1 MSRLRIARFFLPAA
15 LVLAAAAGCGY
26 SLQGNLPDHL
36 KTVSVPVFKNRTTES
51 GAETTI
57 TAAVI
62 NAFTSNGRLKVVS
75 LDQADSVL
83 DGEVTGYQ
91 VQSLTYDSRLNLRSY
106 RLTVTMNVR
115 FRDLRRTELLWQ
127 ENGLVA
133 IEAGKLYEV
142 QKYVAET
149 NHIWDPFWLIAN
161 RRTFNALPE
170 DLRQTIRNESNRQGL
185 RLVIGKH
192 GRR

>member
-1 MSRLRIARFFLPAA
+1 MSRLRVARAFLAA
-15 LVLAAAAGCGY
+15 MLVLAATGGCGY

-75 LDQADSVL
+75 LDNADSVL

-127 ENGLVA
+127 ENGLV
-133 IEAGKLYEV
+133 ENVSFDVAGQVSDTISREEGAVKQAALEIGRKIV
-142 QKYVAET
+142 
-149 NHIWDPFWLIAN
+149 N
-161 RRTFNALPE
+161 RAVDRF
-170 DLRQTIRNESNRQGL
+170 
-185 RLVIGKH
+185 
-192 GRR
+192 

>member
-1 MSRLRIARFFLPAA
+1 MSRLRIARAFLPAV
-15 LVLAAAAGCGY
+15 LVLAATSGGCGY

-36 KTVSVPVFKNRTTES
+36 KTVSVPVFKNLTTES

-75 LDQADSVL
+75 RDNADSVL
-83 DGEVTGYQ
+83 DGELTGYQ

-127 ENGLVA
+127 ENGLV
-133 IEAGKLYEV
+133 ENVSFDVAGQVSDTISREEGAVK
-142 QKYVAET
+142 QA
-149 NHIWDPFWLIAN
+149 
-161 RRTFNALPE
+161 ALE
-170 DLRQTIRNESNRQGL
+170 
-185 RLVIGKH
+185 IGRKIVH
-192 GRR
+192 RAVDRF

>member
-1 MSRLRIARFFLPAA
+1 MTRMARLFLSAV
-15 LVLAAAAGCGY
+15 LVLAAAVGGCGY

-127 ENGLVA
+127 ENGLV
-133 IEAGKLYEV
+133 EDVSFDVAGQVSDTISREEGAVKQAALEIGRKV
-142 QKYVAET
+142 V
-149 NHIWDPFWLIAN
+149 N
-161 RRTFNALPE
+161 RAVDRF
-170 DLRQTIRNESNRQGL
+170 
-185 RLVIGKH
+185 
-192 GRR
+192 

>member
-1 MSRLRIARFFLPAA
+1 MRRLRIARSFLPAV

-127 ENGLVA
+127 ENGLV
-133 IEAGKLYEV
+133 EDVSFDVAGQVSDTISREEGAVKQAALEIGRKV
-142 QKYVAET
+142 V
-149 NHIWDPFWLIAN
+149 N
-161 RRTFNALPE
+161 RAVDRF
-170 DLRQTIRNESNRQGL
+170 
-185 RLVIGKH
+185 
-192 GRR
+192 

>member
-1 MSRLRIARFFLPAA
+1 MSRLCIARSFLPAA

-127 ENGLVA
+127 ENGLV
-133 IEAGKLYEV
+133 EDVSFDVAGQVSDTISREEGAVKQAALEIGRKIV
-142 QKYVAET
+142 
-149 NHIWDPFWLIAN
+149 N
-161 RRTFNALPE
+161 RAVDRF
-170 DLRQTIRNESNRQGL
+170 
-185 RLVIGKH
+185 
-192 GRR
+192 